1 MRGVKGIGKVRPF
14 LGHIELKTLF
24 GKMQPEKQQNPR
36 KIPNFLEKNS
46 IFPVNFGCL
55 TIKGLKNAG
64 FSWIHPVLS
73 FGCIAIP
80 AEKIGFLKTSLSETG
95 VEYIIRTSLKSGQ
108 SMGHGHAPRIP
119 CSAGFIRLYPWD
131 VAAA

>member
-46 IFPVNFGCL
+46 IIPVNFRDL
-55 TIKGLKNAG
+55 AIKGPKNAR
-64 FSWIHPVLS
+64 FSRIHPVLP
-73 FGCIAIP
+73 FG
-80 AEKIGFLKTSLSETG
+80 
-95 VEYIIRTSLKSGQ
+95 
-108 SMGHGHAPRIP
+108 
-119 CSAGFIRLYPWD
+119 
-131 VAAA
+131 